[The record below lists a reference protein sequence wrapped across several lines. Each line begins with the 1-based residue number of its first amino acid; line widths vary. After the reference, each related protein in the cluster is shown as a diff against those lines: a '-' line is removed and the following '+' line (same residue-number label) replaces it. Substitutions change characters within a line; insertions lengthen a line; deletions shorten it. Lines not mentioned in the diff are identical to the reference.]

1 MRKRR
6 KPTSLQKTRHKSE
19 HQPRQFL
26 IIINLFTSSS
36 YCFDRSVYFY
46 TSTIHT
52 LVYVLDIVQVLLLL
66 MLALGSIHTTY
77 VYTVYRYATPIMHS
91 VHTRANTSW

>member
-19 HQPRQFL
+19 HQPP

-77 VYTVYRYATPIMHS
+77 VYTVCRYATPIMHS
-91 VHTRANTSW
+91 VHTS